1 MAAGDFDYGGA
12 AFMGPL
18 LTDYNVSAPRELM
31 QVDGKYWFTNFAQ
44 PLRGSCEPP
53 PGATGLA
60 SSENGLDWE
69 RASSVPLLDTFPA
82 HGAQPWEQNQIYA
95 PNLVVHNVSC
105 EVYPHSHMYTCY
117 RLLRHSCWC
126 PYILRGWSTT
136 STMPTQGILSSPA
149 WLRCH
154 YRSGQA

>member
-82 HGAQPWEQNQIYA
+82 HGAQPWEQTQIYA

-105 EVYPHSHMYTCY
+105 EVHPHSPHLFSNTKAQLHGVHTRSGDGL
-117 RLLRHSCWC
+117 RLLQCQ
-126 PYILRGWSTT
+126 LR
-136 STMPTQGILSSPA
+136 A
-149 WLRCH
+149 F
-154 YRSGQA
+154 

>member
-69 RASSVPLLDTFPA
+69 RASSVPLPLFSMFNVFNVQRLPDLNLHSLKPA
-82 HGAQPWEQNQIYA
+82 ATAGCRRSAND
-95 PNLVVHNVSC
+95 C
-105 EVYPHSHMYTCY
+105 
-117 RLLRHSCWC
+117 
-126 PYILRGWSTT
+126 
-136 STMPTQGILSSPA
+136 SPV
-149 WLRCH
+149 
-154 YRSGQA
+154 